1 MRWILLATVAVI
13 VAAVGLVAS
22 LVYSGLHAPA
32 DSPGRERVFTVM
44 EGEPLYRVAR
54 RLDRAGLL
62 PDRIGFRPGLL
73 VWYARWQGLDR
84 SVKSGE
90 YDLSSAMTPVEILE
104 KLTSGEVK
112 TYAVTFPE
120 GLQIGEIAQ
129 RLAQAQIA
137 PREALEQA
145 ALSRD
150 LARSLG
156 IQADSL
162 EGYLYPET
170 YRFRRG
176 TPAEDVLRGMVEQF
190 FASFTPEDRAKLE
203 ASGMT
208 LHQVVTLA
216 SIVEKETGAAQERPL
231 IAAVFRNRLQKR
243 MRLQSDPTVIYGILR
258 SRGSFDGNLRKID
271 LQTDTPY
278 NTYTRGG
285 LPPGPI
291 ASASMDSIRAVLTPA
306 DARYLYFV
314 SRNDGTHYF
323 SNTLE
328 QHAEAVRRFQLLRR

>member
-1 MRWILLATVAVI
+1 MRWILAAAIALM
-13 VAAVGLVAS
+13 AAVAGTLGLA
-22 LVYSGLHAPA
+22 YSGLHAA
-32 DSPGRERVFTVM
+32 AAGARTARVFTVM
-44 EGEPLYRVAR
+44 DGEPLARVAE
-54 RLDRAGLL
+54 RLERAGLL
-62 PDRIGFRPGLL
+62 PDRPLFGPR
-73 VWYARWQGLDR
+73 VWALYARAQGLDR

-90 YDLSSAMTPVEILE
+90 YDLSPAMTPVEILA

-120 GLQIGEIAQ
+120 GLNVGEIAQ
-129 RLAQAQIA
+129 RLEQAQIA
-137 PREALEQA
+137 PRDALVKA
-145 ALSRD
+145 ALSPE

-156 IQADSL
+156 VPADSL

-176 TPAEDVLRGMVEQF
+176 TPAESVLRGMVEQF
-190 FASFTPEDRAKLE
+190 FARFSAQDRAKLE

-216 SIVEKETGAAQERPL
+216 SIVEKETGVAEERPL

-243 MRLQSDPTVIYGILR
+243 MRLQSDPTVIYGMVR
-258 SRGSFDGNLRKID
+258 ARGSFDGNLRKVD

-291 ASASMDSIRAVLTPA
+291 ASVSLDSLRAVLAPA
-306 DARYLYFV
+306 AARYLYFV
-314 SRNDGTHYF
+314 SRNDGTHHF

-328 QHAEAVRRFQLLRR
+328 EHANAVRKYQRYRR

>member
-1 MRWILLATVAVI
+1 MRWVIASVLAVI
-13 VAAVGLVAS
+13 VAVAATVA
-22 LVYSGLHAPA
+22 LALSGLRAPA
-32 DSPGRERVFTVM
+32 DASGRASVFTVRD
-44 EGEPLYRVAR
+44 GEPLGRVAE

-62 PDRIGFRPGLL
+62 PDRMLFGPRIW
-73 VWYARWQGLDR
+73 VWYARAKGLDR

-90 YDLSSAMTPVEILE
+90 YDLSSAMTPVEILD
-104 KLTSGEVK
+104 KLTTGEVK

-120 GLQIGEIAQ
+120 GLHVREIAQ
-129 RLAQAQIA
+129 RLSQAQIA
-137 PREALEQA
+137 PQEELVRA
-145 ALSRD
+145 AFSPE
-150 LARSLG
+150 LARALG
-156 IQADSL
+156 VEADSL

-170 YRFRRG
+170 YRFRRD
-176 TPAEDVLRGMVEQF
+176 TPAENVLRGMVEQF
-190 FASFTPEDRAKLE
+190 FARFSTADRAQLA

-216 SIVEKETGAAQERPL
+216 SVVEKETGVPAERPL
-231 IAAVFRNRLQKR
+231 IAAVFRNRLLKR

-258 SRGSFDGNLRKID
+258 AHGSFDGNLRKID

-291 ASASMDSIRAVLTPA
+291 ASVGMESIRAVLSPA
-306 DARYLYFV
+306 SANYLYFV
-314 SRNDGTHYF
+314 SRNDGTHHF

-328 QHAEAVRRFQLLRR
+328 QHAEAVRRYQRR

>member
-1 MRWILLATVAVI
+1 MRWIL
-13 VAAVGLVAS
+13 AAVLAGLIAVAGATA
-22 LVYSGLHAPA
+22 LAYSGLHSAA
-32 DSPGRERVFTVM
+32 AVAGTSRVFTVKD
-44 EGEPLYRVAR
+44 GEPLARVAE
-54 RLDRAGLL
+54 RLERAGLL
-62 PDRIGFRPGLL
+62 EENPLFGPRAW
-73 VWYARWQGLDR
+73 VWYARARGLDR

-90 YDLSSAMTPVEILE
+90 YDLAPTMTPVEILA
-104 KLTSGEVK
+104 KLTTGEVK

-120 GLQIGEIAQ
+120 GLHVGEIAE

-137 PREALEQA
+137 PRDELVKA
-145 ALSRD
+145 ALSPE

-156 IQADSL
+156 IEADTL

-176 TPAEDVLRGMVEQF
+176 TPAEAVLRTMVEHF
-190 FASFTPEDRAKLE
+190 FERMTEDERAKLA

-216 SIVEKETGAAQERPL
+216 SIVEKETGVAEERPL

-243 MRLQSDPTVIYGILR
+243 MRLQSDPTVIYGMVR
-258 SRGSFDGNLRKID
+258 ARGRFDGNLRKVD

-291 ASASMDSIRAVLTPA
+291 ASVSMDSIRAVLDPA

-328 QHAEAVRRFQLLRR
+328 EHANAVRKYQRYRR